1 MWIMMERKRKKK
13 NSHIALSDYDGEEE
27 EE

>member
-1 MWIMMERKRKKK
+1 MERKKR

-27 EE
+27 EEEE

>member
-1 MWIMMERKRKKK
+1 MMERKRKKK
-13 NSHIALSDYDGEEE
+13 NNHITLSDYDGEEE